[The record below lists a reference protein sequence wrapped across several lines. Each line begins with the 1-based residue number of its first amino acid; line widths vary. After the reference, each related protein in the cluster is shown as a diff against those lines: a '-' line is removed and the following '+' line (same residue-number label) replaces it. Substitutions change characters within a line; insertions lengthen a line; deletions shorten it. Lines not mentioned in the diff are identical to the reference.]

1 VNKRELPG
9 QHCTCP
15 RTAIANGRKE
25 LNDGDPVPVGV
36 PLQRVLSVHPT
47 TTNSSHQVMDDR
59 PVSEI
64 PGSFGE
70 ALHIPLPPSLTDLPR
85 GSYLESDAPSTRDS
99 TVPASLNNNS
109 GPLLSGYPKP
119 ESDEFLT
126 EQQPQED
133 TTKPRRRWPLILLG
147 GVGFVL
153 LVFLA
158 VFLPV
163 YFTVIK
169 HHHRTSTS
177 GGGSSNAPT
186 STPTPGGGGGGG
198 SNPGANTYTTG
209 GDGSTIVTEDGS
221 TFIYNNK
228 FGGFCKSDPLL
239 SLSLDIPLSTE
250 IVGAKIITSLM
261 SRAGQLAFRIS
272 FRT

>member
-1 VNKRELPG
+1 
-9 QHCTCP
+9 
-15 RTAIANGRKE
+15 
-25 LNDGDPVPVGV
+25 
-36 PLQRVLSVHPT
+36 
-47 TTNSSHQVMDDR
+47 MDDR

-64 PGSFGE
+64 PDSVGK
-70 ALHIPLPPSLTDLPR
+70 ALHILPLP
-85 GSYLESDAPSTRDS
+85 YLESDAPSIRDS
-99 TVPASLNNNS
+99 TVPASSNNNS
-109 GPLLSGYPKP
+109 DPLLSGYPKP
-119 ESDEFLT
+119 ESDDLT

-147 GVGFVL
+147 SVGFVL

-169 HHHRTSTS
+169 HHQRTSTS

-186 STPTPGGGGGGG
+186 STSTPGGGGGGG
-198 SNPGANTYTTG
+198 SNPNTNTYTTG

-221 TFIYNNK
+221 TIVYNNK

-239 SLSLDIPLSTE
+239 SSSLDYPLSTE
-250 IVGAKIITSLM
+250 IVGAKIIKSM
-261 SRAGQLAFRIS
+261 MPRARQLAFRIS
-272 FRT
+272 FLRPELLERLLISPSLRRGL